1 MHTRVP
7 EHRRTQVISPVTAP
21 LTPACKPPLAVLGP
35 ERALSVMRKEK
46 SESLMRL
53 KGGLGGEQTTD
64 VLQMLTFQLKKLQ
77 VCACVDVHLYV
88 YVTTIS

>member
-1 MHTRVP
+1 
-7 EHRRTQVISPVTAP
+7 
-21 LTPACKPPLAVLGP
+21 
-35 ERALSVMRKEK
+35 MRKEK